1 MYKVYVP
8 SYCYIDGHLDELK
21 NDGPNFG
28 SKVIGVFD
36 TEKKAVDALI
46 KLLVSESVIEA
57 NFQVK
62 LLKDIDQDFA
72 CYLEDYNM
80 KVLTKYLIE
89 TMVDFDCL
97 KTYCSRFNDS
107 CYEDKW
113 FIKMDVFPIR

>member
-21 NDGPNFG
+21 NDDPDFG

-36 TEKKAVDALI
+36 NEKKAVDALI

-107 CYEDKW
+107 WYEDKW